1 VIRLPSAAASFAAL
15 ASLVFLAPHA
25 AASEVQVRPDAVL
38 LRTPDVS
45 RDQICFRYDG
55 DVWLVPKAGG
65 EARRLSSVPG
75 NEAFPRF
82 SPDGRSLAF
91 MGGYQGGVDL
101 YVIGIDGGVP
111 RRLTH
116 HPDNEGLCD
125 WLPGGEG
132 LLFTSSMTSGQR
144 RAPKLFTV
152 PTEGGQPT
160 ELPVPFGVFGS
171 IDANGRLLAYVPYS
185 YSEFATW
192 RRYQGGN
199 AGDVWI
205 FDLATKQSRRVTDW
219 PGTDSQPMWHGKT
232 LVYLSDRG
240 DSSRLNLWSF
250 DPASGKHEQ
259 LTTFDEWDV
268 RFPAVGPDDVVFENG
283 GKLWRYELGAKRAV
297 QVEVTIP
304 ADRPRLVPQT
314 FELGERVAGGD
325 LGPNAKRAVLEAR
338 GDIFSV
344 PVEDGLVR
352 NLTHSD
358 GSAEREPV
366 WSPDGRWI
374 AYVSDASGEYEV
386 CVRRSDGRSFRWNE
400 QGEELAEKQLTS
412 IGKGWKSNLSW
423 APDSKSLV
431 FSTNDG
437 VLQRVVLA
445 TGALTQLEIDPD
457 GRALDVE
464 WSPDSRWLAF
474 SHRHSQSRLG
484 ALYLYDLEQGVRH
497 EVTSGMFDDGSP
509 SFDRGGKWL
518 FFRSSRSFK
527 PTYEDLGETWVYA
540 GTQMLMA
547 VPLRA
552 EVENPFGPSSEEEL
566 AEESETKDE
575 AAAQEKDKDKDE
587 SGEVAKSD
595 AQAEDPSKKDEKGEE
610 GKGEEDAKEDE
621 KAPEPV
627 AIELEGFEARAIA
640 LPLEPGLFPLLEGA
654 DGKLV
659 YLRAAVA
666 PQVED
671 GPPPAATLC
680 LFDLGAPKRERG
692 EKVVLGGVRGFD
704 LAAKADKLGV
714 ALADGGYA
722 VVDLAPDQKAERKVD
737 VSGVEA
743 TIDPRREW
751 AQLVRDAGRIQRDF
765 FYDPHM
771 HGVDWDKVVART
783 LQAVESA
790 TSRDDVHWLIGE
802 MIAELNVGHAY
813 NSPPPS
819 GMAQGPTPRPAG
831 LLGCDWKVEQGH
843 YRIARILRGEEG
855 EPAGRSP
862 LSVPGVDAKEGDW
875 LLAVNGTPVD
885 ATTDVYAAFLGLA
898 GKPVELT
905 LCAAPR
911 ADGSERRVLV
921 ETIASEGELRYRDWV
936 AAKRAEVEQLS
947 GGRVG
952 YVHVPDTGIR
962 GQTELLS
969 QFLGQMHKDALL
981 IDERWNGGG
990 QIPTRFIELLNRPL
1004 TNWWAVRD
1012 GEDWRW
1018 PPIAHVGPKAMLANY
1033 ASGSGGD
1040 CFPYFFRQAG
1050 LGKLIGTRTW
1060 GGLIG
1065 ISGQPSLIDGAEVTV
1080 PRFAFYEGDSTWGV
1094 EGWGVPPD
1102 IEVIEDPAQ
1111 MQDGRDPQ
1119 LIAGVEHLL
1128 SELAAHPWARPARP
1142 PYPNRTGAG
1151 IPTAER

>member
-1 VIRLPSAAASFAAL
+1 MIRLPFAAL
-15 ASLVFLAPHA
+15 IAVLVAFVHPPHA
-25 AASEVQVRPDAVL
+25 GAQFAPDAVL

-45 RDQICFRYDG
+45 KDQICFRYDG
-55 DVWLVPKAGG
+55 DVWLVPKQGG

-75 NEAFPRF
+75 NESFPRF

-91 MGGYQGGVDL
+91 MGGYQGGGDL
-101 YVIGIDGGVP
+101 YVIGIEGGVP

-116 HPDNEGLCD
+116 HPDSELLCD

-132 LLFTSSMTSGQR
+132 LLFSSSMTSGQR
-144 RAPKLFTV
+144 RAAKLFTV
-152 PTEGGQPT
+152 ATEGGQPI
-160 ELPVPFGVFGS
+160 ELPVPFGTFGAV
-171 IDANGRLLAYVPYS
+171 DASGRLLAYVPYS

-199 AGDVWI
+199 AADVWI
-205 FDLATKQSRRVTDW
+205 FDLSSKQSRRVTDW

-240 DSSRLNLWSF
+240 EGSRLNLWSF
-250 DPASGKHEQ
+250 DVTSGEHER
-259 LTTFDEWDV
+259 LTDFSEWDV
-268 RFPAVGPDDVVFENG
+268 RFPAIGPDDVVFENG
-283 GKLWRYELGAKRAV
+283 GKLYRYDLEARRTV
-297 QVEVTIP
+297 PVEVTIP
-304 ADRPRLVPQT
+304 ADRPRLVPQVIA
-314 FELGERVAGGD
+314 LGERAAGGD
-325 LGPNAKRAVLEAR
+325 LGPSAKRAVIEAR
-338 GDIFSV
+338 GELFSV
-344 PVEDGLVR
+344 PVEEGGLVR

-358 GSAEREPV
+358 GTAEREPA

-374 AYVSDASGEYEV
+374 AYVSDVSGEYEV
-386 CVRRSDGRSFRWNE
+386 CVRRSDGRPFRWND
-400 QGEELAEKQLTS
+400 QGEELLEKQLTS
-412 IGKGWKSNLSW
+412 IGKGWKSGLSW

-431 FSTNDG
+431 FCTNDG
-437 VLQRVVLA
+437 ALHRLTLA
-445 TGALTQLEIDPD
+445 SGEQSLLDTNPD
-457 GRALDVE
+457 GEPISVA

-474 SHRHSQSRLG
+474 SHRHSQSRLN
-484 ALYLYDLEQGVRH
+484 ALYLYDLEQKALH
-497 EVTSGMFDDGSP
+497 ELTSGMFDDSSP
-509 SFDRGGKWL
+509 TFDRGGKWL
-518 FFRSSRSFK
+518 FFRSSRSFR

-540 GTQMLMA
+540 GTQLLMA

-552 EVENPFGPSSEEEL
+552 EVENPFGPTSEEEL
-566 AEESETKDE
+566 AEADGEQDEKDDEKNKEKSSETT
-575 AAAQEKDKDKDE
+575 
-587 SGEVAKSD
+587 AK
-595 AQAEDPSKKDEKGEE
+595 AEDSGGKAGATGEAGEE
-610 GKGEEDAKEDE
+610 GASEEGSKAKEE
-621 KAPEPV
+621 PAPKPV
-627 AIELEGFEARAIA
+627 AIEIGGFEARAIA
-640 LPLEPGLFPLLEGA
+640 LPLEPGRFPSLEGA

-659 YLRAAVA
+659 YVRVPVE
-666 PQVED
+666 PQADD
-671 GPPPAATLC
+671 GPPPGGSLC
-680 LFDLGAPKRERG
+680 FFDLAAPKRERG
-692 EKVVLGGVRGFD
+692 EKVVLGGVNGFD
-704 LAAKADKLGV
+704 LATKADKVGV
-714 ALADGGYA
+714 ALADDDYA
-722 VVDLAPDQKAERKVD
+722 VVDLAPDQKAERKLD
-737 VSGVEA
+737 LSGLEA

-771 HGVDWDKVVART
+771 HGVDWDAVVART
-783 LQAVESA
+783 LKAVDSA

-802 MIAELNVGHAY
+802 MIADLNAGHAY
-813 NSPPPS
+813 NVPPPS
-819 GMAQGPTPRPAG
+819 GLAQGATPRPAG
-831 LLGCDWKVEQGH
+831 LLGCDWAVEQGRF
-843 YRIARILRGEEG
+843 RIARILRGEEG

-875 LLAVNGTPVD
+875 LLAVNGAPVD
-885 ATTDVYAAFLGLA
+885 ASTDVYAAFEGLA

-905 LCAAPR
+905 LCAGPL
-911 ADGSERRVLV
+911 ADGSERHVLV

-936 AAKRAEVEQLS
+936 ARKREEVEQLS

-990 QIPTRFIELLNRPL
+990 QIPTRFIELLDRPL
-1004 TNWWAVRD
+1004 TNWWAVRN

-1040 CFPYFFRQAG
+1040 CFPYYFRQAG

-1080 PRFAFYEGDSTWGV
+1080 PRFAFYESDSTWGV

-1119 LIAGVEHLL
+1119 LIAGVEHLTA
-1128 SELAAHPWARPARP
+1128 ELAAHPWARPARP
-1142 PYPNRTGAG
+1142 SYPNRSGAG

>member
-1 VIRLPSAAASFAAL
+1 VTRLPSASTTLALVASFA
-15 ASLVFLAPHA
+15 FLAPA
-25 AASEVQVRPDAVL
+25 AQAQVAPDAVL

-55 DVWLVPKAGG
+55 DVWLVPKQGG

-75 NEAFPRF
+75 NESFPRF
-82 SPDGRSLAF
+82 SPDGQSLAF
-91 MGGYQGGVDL
+91 MGSYQGGSDL
-101 YVIGIDGGVP
+101 YVIGIEGGVP

-116 HPDNEGLCD
+116 HPDNELLCD

-132 LLFTSSMTSGQR
+132 LLFSSSMTSGQR

-152 PTEGGQPT
+152 AIEGGQPV
-160 ELPVPFGVFGS
+160 EMPVPFGTFGAVDS
-171 IDANGRLLAYVPYS
+171 SGRLLAYVPYS
-185 YSEFATW
+185 YADFATW

-205 FDLATKQSRRVTDW
+205 FDLSTKQSRRVTDW

-240 DSSRLNLWSF
+240 EGSRLNLWSF
-250 DPASGKHEQ
+250 DPASGKSEQ
-259 LTTFDEWDV
+259 LTEFSEWDV
-268 RFPAVGPDDVVFENG
+268 RFPAIGPDDVVFENG
-283 GKLWRYELGAKRAV
+283 GKLWRYELGPKRIV
-297 QVEVTIP
+297 QVEVSIP

-314 FELGERVAGGD
+314 IALGERVVGGD
-325 LGPNAKRAVLEAR
+325 LGPHAKRAVMEAR
-338 GDIFSV
+338 GELFSV
-344 PVEDGLVR
+344 PIEDGLVR
-352 NLTHSD
+352 NLTRSD
-358 GSAEREPV
+358 GTAERDPA

-386 CVRRSDGRSFRWNE
+386 CVRRSDGHPFKWQD
-400 QGEELAEKQLTS
+400 QGEEVVEKQLTS
-412 IGKGWKSNLSW
+412 IGHGWKSNLSW
-423 APDSKSLV
+423 APDCKSLV
-431 FSTNDG
+431 FCTNDG
-437 VLQRVVLA
+437 VLHRVVLA
-445 TGALTQLEIDPD
+445 TAELKSLETDPD
-457 GRALDVE
+457 GQPMDVS

-474 SHRHSQSRLG
+474 SHRHSQSRLS
-484 ALYLYDLEQGVRH
+484 ALYLYDLEQGAKH
-497 EVTSGMFDDGSP
+497 ELTSGMFDDAAP
-509 SFDRGGKWL
+509 TFDRGGKWL

-527 PTYEDLGETWVYA
+527 PTYEDIGETWIYA

-552 EVENPFGPSSEEEL
+552 DVENPFGPTSEEEL
-566 AEESETKDE
+566 ADETDKKKDKKPAEEKKKDE
-575 AAAQEKDKDKDE
+575 GEK

-595 AQAEDPSKKDEKGEE
+595 AKAGDSAKQDEKG
-610 GKGEEDAKEDE
+610 KDDEDAKEEE

-627 AIELEGFEARAIA
+627 AIEIDGFEARAIV
-640 LPLEPGLFPLLEGA
+640 LPVEPGRFPSLEGA

-659 YLRAAVA
+659 YVRVPVA
-666 PQVED
+666 PQTDD
-671 GPPPAATLC
+671 GPPPAGTLAF
-680 LFDLGAPKRERG
+680 FDLAAPKKERN
-692 EKVVLGGVRGFD
+692 EKTVMGGVRGFD
-704 LAAKADKLGV
+704 LAAKESKLGV
-714 ALADGGYA
+714 ALEDGGYA
-722 VVDLAPDQKAERKVD
+722 VVDLAPDQKAERKLD
-737 VSGVEA
+737 VSGLEA
-743 TIDPRREW
+743 TIDPRHEW

-771 HGVDWDKVVART
+771 HGVDWDAIVKRT
-783 LQAVESA
+783 LNAVGAA

-813 NSPPPS
+813 NSAPPT
-819 GMAQGPTPRPAG
+819 GMAQGAAARPTG
-831 LLGCDWKVEQGH
+831 LLGCNWTIEQGR
-843 YRIARILRGEEG
+843 YRIARILSGEEG

-862 LSVPGVDAKEGDW
+862 LAVPGVDARQGDW
-875 LLAVNGTPVD
+875 LLAVNGVD
-885 ATTDVYAAFLGLA
+885 LDASQDVYAAFEGLA
-898 GKPVELT
+898 GKTVEVT
-905 LCAAPR
+905 LCAGPR

-921 ETIASEGELRYRDWV
+921 QAIASESELRYRDWV
-936 AAKRAEVEQLS
+936 AQKRAEVEKLS

-1004 TNWWAVRD
+1004 TNWWAVRN

-1018 PPIAHVGPKAMLANY
+1018 PPIAHMGPKAMLANY

-1040 CFPYFFRQAG
+1040 CFPYFFREAG

-1060 GGLIG
+1060 GGLVG

-1080 PRFAFYEGDSTWGV
+1080 PRFAFYENDSTWGV

-1102 IEVIEDPAQ
+1102 IEVIEDPSQ

-1119 LIAGVEHLL
+1119 LIAGVEYLL
-1128 SELAAHPWARPARP
+1128 SELSAHPFARPARP
-1142 PYPNRTGAG
+1142 PYPNRSGAG